1 LLEENKV
8 IKNPLKKEISTKE
21 KVKEAIKE
29 IQREDYAQF
38 QKDEI
43 LTPEEAQSKIALLL
57 AETESPD
64 LMSEMGGEEIKLL
77 SALQTVADQVDAMI
91 LKDFIKNFLRMRVSL
106 KRQGRKEILE
116 VSRGGG
122 RTEEK
127 LRKGIKSMI
136 LGLR

>member
-1 LLEENKV
+1 MA
-8 IKNPLKKEISTKE
+8 KNPLKRESSTKE
-21 KVKEAIKE
+21 EVKEAIKE

-77 SALQTVADQVDAMI
+77 SALQTVADQVDADI
-91 LKDFIKNFLRMRVSL
+91 LKNFIRNFLRMRVSL

-116 VSRGGG
+116 VSRSGAG
-122 RTEEK
+122 TEEK
-127 LRKGIKSMI
+127 MRKGIKSMI